1 MLFVREFTVCKH
13 ERGLMFRNGDFV
25 QFLAP
30 STYRFF
36 DPLKR
41 VEVERYDLAHPA
53 FEHRLLDFLVRWYP
67 AEIDALFVRVETA
80 AHQIAVIYKNGHPWT
95 VVAPERRAL
104 FWKGVHFI
112 RAEVVDVAD
121 QIPVVPRIVQ
131 ALAAELGA
139 DAGLRADAALGCAFT
154 LHSAPE
160 AHAGLLY
167 VHEHLTIDLR
177 PGVKI

>member
-1 MLFVREFTVCKH
+1 MFFVREFTVCKH
-13 ERGLMFRNGDFV
+13 ERGLLFKNGDFV
-25 QFLAP
+25 RFLAP

-36 DPLKR
+36 DPRKR
-41 VEVERYDLAHPA
+41 FEVERYDLSHPA

-67 AEIDALFVRVETA
+67 DEIDALFLRVETG

-104 FWKGVHFI
+104 FWKGVHFLK
-112 RAEVVDVAD
+112 AEIVDVAERFA
-121 QIPVVPRIVQ
+121 VVPRIVR

-139 DAGLRADAALGCAFT
+139 DAAERGPALLDCDVS
-154 LHSAPE
+154 LHKNPE

-167 VHEHLTIDLR
+167 VHEQLTIDLR
-177 PGVKI
+177 SGVRI